1 MRKKINWKILFSLV
15 GFIALWSCQ
24 DDNISK
30 NHKHSHD
37 HNTKDL
43 VFKTVNLSGIPNLK
57 NSLNNLKNEIPLSGI
72 NYRTIENQSNY
83 FDLIVPYNVNSFIYD
98 KSNNLHHYTFALN
111 IEETNTK
118 TNLVAKE
125 TLSGEFEYYVFVF
138 KPDDY
143 QEWYNA
149 MKNSDTSYNKSIDF
163 EVFEIGEPQNTTYS
177 MCLETTEVWTCPWG
191 IHTLGEPGW
200 GDCDSFK
207 PGGGGINSWVRSYT
221 YEMVSCGGLG
231 GGGSTPVNPADPN
244 NPSNPNPGGGSGNGA
259 GAIPNLTSP
268 EPCIMS
274 NSSVSFIDLLND
286 AQKAWWNDPEN
297 SVERN
302 KIDNFLKENSCSQGD
317 LEIAKDFL
325 EITEEIP
332 DAKFERY
339 KELLELIEDNPWV
352 LIENCAQQNGMS
364 TADYIDLFSHIIAPF
379 SLCDNRLS
387 NLGFYNQP
395 ISMGNVPC
403 ANIDYYGVEITGLPD
418 FNNDGQPDTN
428 AQIYQAFRNNFTNLA
443 SGQKDNFQFSCNI
456 PGNSTNTGDISWE
469 FVPYSTY
476 DANLFVSS
484 NPISS
489 ILEIKADA
497 IGVLPT
503 LAADS
508 GTIIVSGYTPNN
520 WTISTV
526 IAPNTGTQ
534 PFSGNRQWGWFIN
547 QNGNLEI
554 FTRAVDV
561 ARISKLLN
569 MWPSPAT
576 TECQQDTY
584 YNVAEETWKNM
595 QQEVKQWVQNK
606 GGQANVKPPKAVR
619 IKKEQIAAMLTSTQ
633 TIDQIPSNCD

>member
-30 NHKHSHD
+30 NHNHSHD

-43 VFKTVNLSGIPNLK
+43 VFKTVNLSDIPNLK

-149 MKNSDTSYNKSIDF
+149 IKNSDTSYNKSIDF
-163 EVFEIGEPQNTTYS
+163 EAFEIGQPQNTTYS

-221 YEMVSCGGLG
+221 YQMVSCGGLG
-231 GGGSTPVNPADPN
+231 GGGSTPVNPSDPN
-244 NPSNPNPGGGSGNGA
+244 NPSNPNPGAGNGNGA

-268 EPCIMS
+268 EPCIMN

-325 EITEEIP
+325 DITEEID

-339 KELLELIEDNPWV
+339 LELLDLIEDNPWA
-352 LIENCAQQNGMS
+352 LIEDCAQQNGMN
-364 TADYIDLFSHIIAPF
+364 TADYS
-379 SLCDNRLS
+379 SLYFHTIPQACKNRLNS
-387 NLGFYNQP
+387 LGSGYKNQP
-395 ISMGNVPC
+395 ISEGNVPC
-403 ANIDYYGVEITGLPD
+403 ANMDYYGVEITTRPD

-443 SGQKDNFQFSCNI
+443 SGEKENFQFSCNI
-456 PGNSTNTGDISWE
+456 PGNSTNTGDVSWE
-469 FVPYSTY
+469 FIPLTSY
-476 DANLFVSS
+476 DGTLFISN
-484 NPISS
+484 NPITA
-489 ILEIKADA
+489 ILDIEADA
-497 IGVLPT
+497 TGFFPT
-503 LAADS
+503 IAADD
-508 GTIIVSGYTPNN
+508 GAIMVSGFTPNN
-520 WTISTV
+520 WTIST
-526 IAPNTGTQ
+526 IETPHNGSQ

-547 QNGNLEI
+547 QNGNIEI
-554 FTRAVDV
+554 FTKAVDV
-561 ARISKLLN
+561 AKISKLLN
-569 MWPSPAT
+569 IGANT
-576 TECQQDTY
+576 QCQQETY
-584 YNVAEETWKNM
+584 YDIAEATWENL
-595 QQEVKQWVQNK
+595 QQEIANWVNSPNY
-606 GGQANVKPPKAVR
+606 GGQAIVKPKTAVR
-619 IKKEQIAAMLTSTQ
+619 IKKEHIIILLTSTQ
-633 TIDQIPSNCD
+633 TINQIPSICD